1 MGESGLQSH
10 NYFLAFISPVCYMR
24 TYLGRT
30 SALPWGLKFIVTNI
44 NEDFNNP
51 QLGTRMHVFIH
62 TMRKYTFHT
71 LEKDFETDDEG
82 S

>member
-1 MGESGLQSH
+1 MV
-10 NYFLAFISPVCYMR
+10 A
-24 TYLGRT
+24 

-51 QLGTRMHVFIH
+51 QLGTRMHIFIH
-62 TMRKYTFHT
+62 TMRKHTFHT

>member
-1 MGESGLQSH
+1 MSQGFSPTITSWLSLVQFVICGH
-10 NYFLAFISPVCYMR
+10 ISVA
-24 TYLGRT
+24 

-51 QLGTRMHVFIH
+51 QLGTCMHVFIH
-62 TMRKYTFHT
+62 TVRKHTFHT

>member
-1 MGESGLQSH
+1 MV
-10 NYFLAFISPVCYMR
+10 A
-24 TYLGRT
+24 